1 MEIGLLHRGF
11 DSPPGLQGSR
21 EAPEFTLLTYIKPT
35 SAVRSRAVTI
45 KFSYSQAAAKA
56 GMTDSTHPES
66 DTPGGPMDRIITDN
80 TPLSELTVG
89 ELREVFAGLG
99 FTGCL
104 PGVVYGLQGL
114 ADLLGTSVSTVKRWY
129 PILRPAIAKRG
140 RTVVVDTNK
149 ALQLWAGRRNFLN
162 Q

>member
-1 MEIGLLHRGF
+1 M
-11 DSPPGLQGSR
+11 
-21 EAPEFTLLTYIKPT
+21 A
-35 SAVRSRAVTI
+35 I

>member
-1 MEIGLLHRGF
+1 
-11 DSPPGLQGSR
+11 
-21 EAPEFTLLTYIKPT
+21 
-35 SAVRSRAVTI
+35 
-45 KFSYSQAAAKA
+45 
-56 GMTDSTHPES
+56 MTDSTHPES

-99 FTGCL
+99 LTGCL

-140 RTVVVDTNK
+140 RTVVVDTSK